1 MGADSALGARPIFVR
16 REPWAERP
24 AMFMSLAVA
33 DLSGSLAGR
42 MMKRLAIIGLLLG
55 LAVVTLLVAWQGFGT
70 VAAALAALGAGVLLL
85 PLAFLP
91 HLVFAAASWGLLFQP
106 GGAPAFAQSL
116 RAMWIGLSIDTLLP
130 AASIGGEVVKAR
142 LLMQAGLQGTDAGAS
157 VVVDKTV
164 QAVSLVLW
172 GLVGIA
178 VLMIIQA
185 DDGLVYGALIASGLL
200 AAGIAGFVLVQ
211 HAGTFGFLARF
222 FGKAGKSS
230 AWNGIIDNAVALDG
244 RIKAL
249 YGRPGRIVLASAIRL
264 LARVALTAEVWLA
277 ASLMGHPITLWEALM
292 LKSLT
297 GALRGAVFFVP
308 GGWGVQEGGFV
319 VLGGLLGLAPEFML
333 ALSLATRARE
343 LLVSLPGLLA
353 WQHAEG
359 RAFWSRRAN
368 TKGP

>member
-1 MGADSALGARPIFVR
+1 M
-16 REPWAERP
+16 
-24 AMFMSLAVA
+24 
-33 DLSGSLAGR
+33 
-42 MMKRLAIIGLLLG
+42 IGLLLG
-55 LAVVTLLVAWQGFGT
+55 LATVTVMVAWQGFGT

-91 HLVFAAASWGLLFQP
+91 HLLFAAASWALLFGP
-106 GGAPAFAQSL
+106 GRAPRFADSL
-116 RAMWIGLSIDTLLP
+116 RAMWMGLSVDMLLP
-130 AASIGGEVVKAR
+130 VAGLGGEVVKAR
-142 LLMQAGLQGTDAGAS
+142 IVMQSGSRGTEAGAS

-164 QAVSLVLW
+164 QAISLVLW
-172 GLVGIA
+172 GLVGIGA
-178 VLMIIQA
+178 LVIIQA
-185 DDGLVYGALIASGLL
+185 DGGLVYGALIASTLL
-200 AAGIAGFVLVQ
+200 AAGIAGFIMVQ

-222 FGKAGKSS
+222 LGRAGNSA

-244 RIKAL
+244 RIKSL
-249 YGRPGRIVLASAIRL
+249 YARPGRIILASALRL
-264 LARVALTAEVWLA
+264 VARIALTAEVWLA
-277 ASLMGHPITLWEALM
+277 ASLMGLPITLWEALM

-343 LLVSLPGLLA
+343 LLVSLPGLVA

-359 RAFWSRRAN
+359 RSLWKRPPS
-368 TKGP
+368 

>member
-1 MGADSALGARPIFVR
+1 MG
-16 REPWAERP
+16 
-24 AMFMSLAVA
+24 LAVA
-33 DLSGSLAGR
+33 ALSGSLAGR
-42 MMKRLAIIGLLLG
+42 MTKRLTMTGLLLG
-55 LAVVTLLVAWQGFGT
+55 LAAVTLMVAWQGFGT

-91 HLVFAAASWGLLFQP
+91 HLVFAAASWALLFAP
-106 GGAPAFAQSL
+106 GRAPAFLQCL
-116 RAMWIGLSIDTLLP
+116 RAMWMGLSVDMLLP
-130 AASIGGEVVKAR
+130 VAGLGGEVVKAR
-142 LLMQAGLQGTDAGAS
+142 ILMQSSLPGTDAGAS

-178 VLMIIQA
+178 VLVVIQA
-185 DDGLVYGALIASGLL
+185 DGGLVLGALIASTLL
-200 AAGIAGFVLVQ
+200 AAGIAGFVMVQ

-222 FGKAGKSS
+222 LGRNGKSA

-359 RAFWSRRAN
+359 RAFWRRQ
-368 TKGP
+368 TDK